1 MKKNMKTKKSNNKVL
16 DIFSFLQNIFLNN
29 IVTISFVILCLIG
42 LRISGLST
50 AFYLNDLIA
59 RVSRNSFLIL
69 ALIIPVTA
77 GMGMNFAIV
86 LGAMAGQAAIIAV
99 THWGISGLPGF
110 LSCVILSSPLAIFL
124 GYLTGKLLNKTKGQE
139 MITSLVLAFFAN
151 GVYQLIFLI
160 FIGTVIPM
168 ENEAMVLGAGVGLKN
183 TIDLFRIKYALD
195 NILKL
200 PLPRTAI
207 ILSILFLIIIMVY
220 FVFRYSRLQKNTNKI
235 TDKKDLTFY
244 EFIKKNAG
252 YDVKFYSVIAVIAM
266 AWGLVIMNSNSLIKM
281 VQVPII
287 TSLCVAAMCLFNM
300 FITKTKLGQDF
311 RAVGQDAHIAGIA
324 GINVNKTRVTA
335 IVIST
340 LFAAWGQ
347 LFLLQNL
354 GTLNTYGSHEQAGM
368 FAIAAILIGG
378 ASIEKATISQALL
391 GAVLFHTLFIISPLA
406 GRNLFGDAQIGEFFR
421 AFVVYGVIGLAL
433 GAHAWQKLRKTKK
446 MLD

>member
-1 MKKNMKTKKSNNKVL
+1 MHLLKLRKELKMKNYFGIAKNL
-16 DIFSFLQNIFLNN
+16 FLNN

-42 LRISGLST
+42 LRVSGLST

-86 LGAMAGQAAIIAV
+86 LGAMAGQAAIVAV
-99 THWGISGLPGF
+99 THWGVNGLPGF
-110 LSCVILSSPLAIFL
+110 LLCVILSSPLAILL

-168 ENEAMVLGAGVGLKN
+168 KNEAMVLGTGVGLKN

-195 NILKL
+195 NILKW
-200 PLPRTAI
+200 PLTHTAI
-207 ILSILFLIIIMVY
+207 IFGLLFLMIFIAYYVY
-220 FVFRYSRLQKNTNKI
+220 RYFKIRKNTNEI
-235 TDKKDLTFY
+235 TIQKNISFFK
-244 EFIKKNAG
+244 FIKENTEESVMI
-252 YDVKFYSVIAVIAM
+252 YSIVSVIAIV
-266 AWGLVIMNSNSLIKM
+266 WGIIIMNSNSLIKM
-281 VQVPII
+281 VKVPII
-287 TSLCVAAMCLFNM
+287 TTLSVAAMCLFNM

-311 RAVGQDAHIAGIA
+311 RAVGQDAHVAGIA
-324 GINVNKTRVTA
+324 GIDVNKTRVIA
-335 IVIST
+335 IIFST

-433 GAHAWQKLRKTKK
+433 GAHAWQKLRKSRTKIG
-446 MLD
+446 